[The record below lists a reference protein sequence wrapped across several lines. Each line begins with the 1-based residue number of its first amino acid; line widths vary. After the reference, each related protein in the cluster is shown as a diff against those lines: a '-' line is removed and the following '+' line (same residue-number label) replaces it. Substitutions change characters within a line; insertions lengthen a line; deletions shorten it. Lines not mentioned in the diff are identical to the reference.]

1 MLNFIKNT
9 NIKNIYFF
17 WIINYFDLFK
27 SIFNKKKRFLIFNFN
42 FFFLIFN
49 YLIIYDKKDKKF
61 FKIYFNTFFD
71 LITIR
76 NTFYIEEY
84 NLFNI
89 KYSKKNIFNNP
100 KKKLII
106 DCGANI
112 GCSSIFFNRLFENSH
127 IVSVESSKKNF
138 FYLNKN
144 CKSSNFYKINRAIS
158 SSNIF
163 YKETN
168 KLDNRENTIKIIKSP
183 IGKKSILINDIIS
196 NFKNSEYNFFL
207 IKIDIE
213 GNEKDLFSKNVQWI
227 NKFKII
233 IIELHDW
240 MLPEK
245 QISRSFIKSIAKLNE
260 KKNCSRD
267 LLIFGENLISIKNS

>member
-1 MLNFIKNT
+1 MTSNKF
-9 NIKNIYFF
+9 KNINFF
-17 WIINYFDLFK
+17 WIINYLDLIK

-49 YLIIYDKKDKKF
+49 YIIIYDKKDKKF

-76 NTFYIEEY
+76 NCFYIEEY

-89 KYSKKNIFNNP
+89 KYSRKENILNNT

-112 GCSSIFFNRLFENSH
+112 GCSSIYFSKLFKNSH
-127 IVSVESSKKNF
+127 IISIESSKKNYF
-138 FYLNKN
+138 FLNKN
-144 CKSSNFYKINRAIS
+144 CDSENFSKINRAVS
-158 SSNIF
+158 SSNFF
-163 YKETN
+163 YRDIN
-168 KLDNRENTIKIIKSP
+168 KFDNRGNTIKAINSN
-183 IGKKSILINDIIS
+183 IGKKTITINEVLSDYNNS
-196 NFKNSEYNFFL
+196 NFDFFL

-213 GNEKDLFSKNVQWI
+213 GNEKELFSKNTEWI

-233 IIELHDW
+233 IIEPHDW
-240 MLPEK
+240 IYPNNK
-245 QISRSFIKSIAKLNE
+245 ISSSFLKSIVRLND
-260 KKNCSRD
+260 KKNSGRD
-267 LLIFGENLISIKNS
+267 LLIFGENLISIKNNK